1 MKPVSKSQGK
11 GIFLIN
17 KLSSVSDWAEQE
29 GEPYIVQRYIKNPLL
44 VGSKKFDLRLYVLTT
59 SYKPLTAYLY
69 REGFARF
76 TTQRY
81 DEHDI

>member
-11 GIFLIN
+11 GIFLFN
-17 KLSSVSDWAEQE
+17 KISSISEWSEQHSE
-29 GEPYIVQRYIKNPLL
+29 SYIVQRYIDNPLL
-44 VGSKKFDLRLYVLTT
+44 VGGKKFDLRLYVLTT
-59 SYKPLTAYLY
+59 SYKPLTVYLY

-81 DEHDI
+81 DGNDI